1 MVSSSDTIFALSSGR
16 PRSAI
21 AVVRISGPRAGQALE
36 VLGAGRP
43 MARYATRAALHGA
56 DGTPIDDALVL
67 WFPAPASATG
77 EDVAE
82 LHVHGSQAVIAAL
95 FAELQRIGGLRPAEA
110 GEFTRRSF
118 ENGKLELTEIEGLAD
133 LIDAETEMQRRQA
146 LRQLKGF
153 LGKRAEAWRAKIVEA
168 CALIEAGIDFSDE
181 GDVPDELM
189 QPALKV
195 AQELRGEIVESLGK
209 SSRSERLR
217 EGLVVAIAGPPN
229 AGKSTLLNRLA
240 DRDAAIVSPHAGTTR
255 DVIEVHLDLA
265 GYPLVLIDTAGIRDS
280 DDPVEQEGVR
290 RARERA
296 EEADLVLW
304 LVDASE
310 RGEAP
315 GEKFSADVWTVFN
328 KVDLVPGRAFS
339 PPFVPANVGQTRVWP
354 DGTQSLQNNDAVPQP
369 ALDSRFRGNER
380 GKGRAP
386 KSFAVSAATGQGVEV
401 LTRALAEFAANYF
414 GSGESALVSRARHR
428 ALLQEAAAA
437 LGRATQSARLGE
449 EIVAEEL
456 RAAAQA
462 LGRLTGRVD
471 VEDILG
477 KIFND
482 FCVGK

>member
-21 AVVRISGPRAGQALE
+21 AVVRISGPRAGQVLE

-43 MARYATRAALHGA
+43 MARRATRAILRDAAG
-56 DGTPIDDALVL
+56 GPIDDALVL

-82 LHVHGSQAVIAAL
+82 LHVHGSQAVISAL
-95 FAELQRIGGLRPAEA
+95 FDSLRAIDGLRPAEA

-118 ENGKLELTEIEGLAD
+118 ESGKLDLTEVEGLAD

-153 LGKRAEAWRAKIVEA
+153 LGKRAEAWRAKIIEA

-181 GDVPDELM
+181 GDVPAELM

-195 AQELRGEIVESLGK
+195 AAELRGEIQESLGK
-209 SSRSERLR
+209 SARSERLR

-240 DRDAAIVSPHAGTTR
+240 NRDAAIVSPHAGTTR

-265 GYPLVLIDTAGIRDS
+265 GYPFVLIDTAGIRES

-290 RARERA
+290 RARARA
-296 EEADLVLW
+296 EQADLVLW
-304 LVDASE
+304 LVDAS
-310 RGEAP
+310 A
-315 GEKFSADVWTVFN
+315 ADETRSENFGAEVWTVFN
-328 KVDLVPGRAFS
+328 KIDRVAGQGGDLGSAHSREGGNPGATGDRLAGLAKTGSPQVKQLFGRPSPGRA
-339 PPFVPANVGQTRVWP
+339 
-354 DGTQSLQNNDAVPQP
+354 DGDRQ
-369 ALDSRFRGNER
+369 
-380 GKGRAP
+380 
-386 KSFAVSAATGQGVEV
+386 FAISAETGQGIEA
-401 LTRALAEFAANYF
+401 LTGSLAEFAAEYF
-414 GSGESALVSRARHR
+414 GTGESVLVSRARHR
-428 ALLQEAAAA
+428 ALLQDAADA
-437 LGRATQSARLGE
+437 LGRATQSVQRGE

-456 RAAAQA
+456 RTAGQV

-471 VEDILG
+471 VEDVLA
-477 KIFND
+477 KIFKD
-482 FCVGK
+482 FCIGK